1 MSGNKPESI
10 TDDRF
15 EELVSKSE
23 GLVVVDFWAT
33 WCGPCLHMAPALEA
47 FAGANAGAVK
57 VYKLDVDDNA
67 KTAQK
72 FQIRSIP
79 TLIFFR
85 NGEPV
90 DISIGAVSQST
101 LQKKLDALK
110 QGQGAG

>member
-1 MSGNKPESI
+1 MAGNKPSAI
-10 TDDRF
+10 SDDQF
-15 EELVSKSE
+15 EEKVLKTE
-23 GLVVVDFWAT
+23 GLSVVDFWAP

-47 FAGANAGAVK
+47 FAEANTGQVSVFK
-57 VYKLDVDDNA
+57 VDVDENP

-79 TLIFFR
+79 TVIFFK
-85 NGEPV
+85 NGEPA

-110 QGQGAG
+110 